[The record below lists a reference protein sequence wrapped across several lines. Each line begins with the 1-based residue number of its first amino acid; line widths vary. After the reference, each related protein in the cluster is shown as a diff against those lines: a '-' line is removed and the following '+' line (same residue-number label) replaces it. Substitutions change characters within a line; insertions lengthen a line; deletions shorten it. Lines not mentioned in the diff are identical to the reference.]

1 MFERANI
8 ASDHQQ
14 LLMTVFKT
22 IAKKHGMECLFH
34 EKPFAGSTGRGDV
47 VKRQGHH
54 DHRSRH
60 PPAPA
65 DRPG

>member
-34 EKPFAGSTGRGDV
+34 EAVRRGQ
-47 VKRQGHH
+47 RI
-54 DHRSRH
+54 R
-60 PPAPA
+60 
-65 DRPG
+65 

>member
-34 EKPFAGSTGRGDV
+34 EKPFAGVNRSR
-47 VKRQGHH
+47 RRRQMQGHH

>member
-34 EKPFAGSTGRGDV
+34 EKPFAGVNKSRRR
-47 VKRQGHH
+47 RQKA
-54 DHRSRH
+54 R
-60 PPAPA
+60 AP
-65 DRPG
+65 

>member
-14 LLMTVFKT
+14 LLVTVFKT

-34 EKPFAGSTGRGDV
+34 EKPFAGVNGSRRR
-47 VKRQGHH
+47 RQKA
-54 DHRSRH
+54 R
-60 PPAPA
+60 AP
-65 DRPG
+65 